1 MTILPRSPV
10 ALALGEA
17 LGGTP
22 FARSTWVVGGAVRDA
37 WLGREREGDTDV
49 VTESPLDDLLRALN
63 AKGWPTVARY
73 PRFGTAALRIAETTV
88 EVVQARAESYAPD
101 SRKPD
106 VRPATLREDLLRRD
120 FTINTL
126 TQDLATGEV
135 RDVLGSAFGDLEARL
150 LRTPLD
156 PVRTFEDDPLRLLRA
171 VRFRAELDFDY
182 APGLAAAAKASADRL
197 AIVSAERIRD
207 EFVRMLVSPNA
218 ARALSD
224 LVEFGLMSWIVPEL
238 LEGIGC
244 SQGDYHHLDVFGHT
258 LAVVQ
263 AAPPNRR
270 LRLAALLHDIA
281 KPTCRSV
288 DADGRIRFFG
298 HERVGADFAR
308 SRMRELRFSDAEIE
322 GVVSLVRNHM
332 RIGSFERFTP
342 SAARRLLRDLGPS
355 WPALLDLAAADQ
367 AAHRPGSPQ
376 ANLDEIRTALLD
388 AERVT
393 PPTALVSPLDG
404 EQIQRVLG
412 LEPGPEIGQA
422 KRFLEEE
429 VIEGRLAAGDEE
441 AAATLLIEK
450 FRSSGKNGAS
460 S

>member
-17 LGGTP
+17 LAGTP
-22 FARSTWVVGGAVRDA
+22 FAQSTWVVGGAVRDA
-37 WLGREREGDTDV
+37 WLGRERDGDTDV
-49 VTESPLDDLLRALN
+49 VTESSLDELLDTLN

-73 PRFGTAALRIAETTV
+73 PRFGTAALWIGKTTV

-106 VRPATLREDLLRRD
+106 VRPASLVEDLLRRD

-126 TQDLATGEV
+126 TQDLVTGEV
-135 RDVLGSAFGDLEARL
+135 RDVLGQAIHDLEARL

-182 APGLAAAAKASADRL
+182 APGLAEAARASAERL

-224 LVEFGLMSWIVPEL
+224 LVEFGLMPWIVPEL

-244 SQGDYHHLDVFGHT
+244 TQGDYHHLDVFGHT
-258 LAVVQ
+258 RAVVE
-263 AAPPNRR
+263 ATPPIRR
-270 LRLAALLHDIA
+270 LRLAALFHDIA

-288 DADGRIRFFG
+288 DAEGRIRFFG
-298 HERVGADFAR
+298 HETEGGEMTRA
-308 SRMRELRFSDAEIE
+308 RMRALRFSDAEIE
-322 GVVSLVRNHM
+322 GVVLLVRNHM
-332 RIGSFERFTP
+332 RIGSFERFTS

-355 WPALLDLAAADQ
+355 WTALLDLAAADQ
-367 AAHRPGSPQ
+367 AGHRQGSPR
-376 ANLDEIRTALLD
+376 ANLEEIRAALLD
-388 AERVT
+388 AERIT
-393 PPTALVSPLDG
+393 PPTTLVSPLDG
-404 EQIQRVLG
+404 DEIQRVLG
-412 LEPGPEIGQA
+412 LPPGPEVGRA
-422 KRFLEEE
+422 KRFLEEA
-429 VIEGRLAAGDEE
+429 VIEGRLAAGDQE
-441 AAATLLIEK
+441 AAKGLLAK
-450 FRSSGKNGAS
+450 MFRFKAKTDLV
-460 S
+460 